1 MARFLYNE
9 PREANAL
16 LQAYKSGS
24 NPGTK
29 ADLVQIQVTGACQ
42 LAGRPRGSYTP
53 Y

>member
-1 MARFLYNE
+1 MFVYNQ
-9 PREANAL
+9 PGEAIAL

-29 ADLVQIQVTGACQ
+29 ADLVQIQITCADQ
-42 LAGRPRGSYTP
+42 LAGRLRGSYIP